1 MSRTAVESDIR
12 KALGLVPEFLT
23 VIPDTT
29 IETELG

>member
-12 KALGLVPEFLT
+12 RALGLVPEFLT